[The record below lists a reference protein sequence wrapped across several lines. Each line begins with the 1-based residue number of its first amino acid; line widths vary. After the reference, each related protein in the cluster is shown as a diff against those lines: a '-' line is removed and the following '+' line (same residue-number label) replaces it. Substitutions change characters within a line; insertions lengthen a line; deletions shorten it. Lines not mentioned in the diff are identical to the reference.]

1 MKERTRLSS
10 GNMLLLELLF
20 ALIFFSLTLSV
31 TLSVFG
37 EAYVLSRQAEGL
49 DLSVAEANDVAEI
62 IRSAKRVSD
71 MDGLLALAGL
81 TKTGDGTYMSS
92 YGEDK
97 YDLTVTTSLSGRLYS
112 AVITCREAGAAPD
125 EPAMYELSVDHALKE
140 GAGSDTSGEEALD
153 GGQ

>member
-37 EAYVLSRQAEGL
+37 EAYVMSRQAEGVNL
-49 DLSVAEANDVAEI
+49 AVAEANDVAEI
-62 IRSAKRVSD
+62 IRSAEKASD
-71 MDGLLALAGL
+71 IEGLLSLKGL
-81 TKTGDGTYMSS
+81 SRMSDGIYMSS
-92 YGEDK
+92 YGDDR
-97 YDLTVTTSLSGRLYS
+97 YDIIVTSSQSGRLYS
-112 AVITCREAGAAPD
+112 AVITCRKAGDAPE
-125 EPAMYELSVDHALKE
+125 EPALYELAVDHALKGE
-140 GAGSDTSGEEALD
+140 DGAKEVTD

>member
-20 ALIFFSLTLSV
+20 AIIFFSLTLSV

-49 DLSVAEANDVAEI
+49 DLAVAEANDVAEI

-71 MDGLLALAGL
+71 MDDLLALAGL
-81 TKTGDGTYMSS
+81 SKTGDGVYQSS
-92 YGEDK
+92 YGDDK
-97 YDLTVTTSLSGRLYS
+97 YALTVTSSLSGRLYS
-112 AVITCREAGAAPD
+112 AVISCREAGAAEG
-125 EPAMYELSVDHALKE
+125 EPAMYEITVEHALKE
-140 GAGSDTSGEEALD
+140 RADSAAAGEEASD